1 LAGFY
6 LPGPFFLC
14 KQIVRISVG
23 RRVVVTG
30 VGLVTPL
37 GTGVEKTWSAL
48 CAGKSGIGPITRF
61 DASEVGVNIAA
72 EVKDFQVEDHIDK
85 KVAKHLDL
93 FVQYAVAAAGEAL
106 RNAGFQI
113 TEENAPRVG
122 SIMGCG
128 LGGLPTIEK
137 YHQVALEKGTKRI
150 TPFFIPMVIPNMGA
164 GQISIIYGTRGPN
177 LCLTTA
183 CAAGTHAVGE
193 AFRSIANDECDVVIT
208 GGSESVICPLAVG
221 GFHAMKALS
230 TRNDQPEKASRP
242 FERDRDGFII
252 SEGAGVLILE
262 ELEHAKARGATI
274 YAEVAGYGLSGD
286 GYHMAAPPED
296 GNGAVRCM
304 KMALKDAGMSPEDV
318 DYINAHGTSTPL
330 NDVVETRAIK
340 TAFGDQA
347 YKLAISST
355 KSMTG
360 HMLGGAGGIEAVFT
374 ALSIKHQIAPP
385 TMNLE
390 NPDPECDLDY
400 VPNQARKMKIRAAM
414 SNSFG
419 FGGTNAVLIMKQYED
434 KP

>member
-1 LAGFY
+1 M
-6 LPGPFFLC
+6 
-14 KQIVRISVG
+14 G

-106 RNAGFQI
+106 RNAGLRI
-113 TEENAPRVG
+113 TDENAPRIA

-137 YHQVALEKGTKRI
+137 YHQVAMEKGTKRI

-164 GQISIIYGTRGPN
+164 GQISIIYGTKGPN
-177 LCLTTA
+177 LSLTTA

-193 AFRSIANDECDVVIT
+193 AFRSIVHDECDVAIT

-242 FERDRDGFII
+242 FDRDRDGFII

-262 ELEHAKARGATI
+262 ELEHALARGAKI
-274 YAEVAGYGLSGD
+274 YAEVAGYGLSSD

-296 GNGAVRCM
+296 GNGAARCM
-304 KMALKDAGMSPEDV
+304 RMALQDAGMSPEDL

-340 TAFGDQA
+340 TVFGDQA
-347 YKLAISST
+347 YKLAVSST

-374 ALSIKHQIAPP
+374 ALAIKHQIAPP

-390 NPDPECDLDY
+390 NQDPECDLDY

-419 FGGTNAVLIMKQYED
+419 FGGTNAVLIMKQYEG

>member
-1 LAGFY
+1 M
-6 LPGPFFLC
+6 
-14 KQIVRISVG
+14 G

-106 RNAGFQI
+106 KDAALQI
-113 TEENAPRVG
+113 TDENAPRVA

-137 YHQVALEKGTKRI
+137 YHQVATEKGTKRI

-164 GQISIIYGTRGPN
+164 GQISIIYGTKGPN
-177 LCLTTA
+177 LSLTTA

-193 AFRSIANDECDVVIT
+193 AFRSIVNDECDVAVT

-230 TRNDQPEKASRP
+230 TRNEQPEKASRP
-242 FERDRDGFII
+242 FDRDRDGFII

-262 ELEHAKARGATI
+262 ELEHALARGAKI
-274 YAEVAGYGLSGD
+274 YAEVAGYGLSSD

-296 GNGAVRCM
+296 GNGASRCM
-304 KMALKDAGMSPEDV
+304 QMALKDAGMRPEDV

-390 NPDPECDLDY
+390 NPSPECDLDY
-400 VPNQARKMKIRAAM
+400 VPNRARKMKIRAAM

-419 FGGTNAVLIMKQYED
+419 FGGTNAVLIMKQYEG
-434 KP
+434 KS

>member
-1 LAGFY
+1 M
-6 LPGPFFLC
+6 
-14 KQIVRISVG
+14 G

-37 GTGVEKTWSAL
+37 GTGVEKTWSGL

-61 DASEVGVNIAA
+61 DAGEVGVNIAA
-72 EVKDFQVEDHIDK
+72 EVKDFQVEEHIDK

-106 RNAGFQI
+106 RNSGLQI
-113 TEENAPRVG
+113 IEENAPRIA

-137 YHQVALEKGTKRI
+137 YHQVALEKGTRRI

-164 GQISIIYGTRGPN
+164 GQISIIYNTKGPN
-177 LCLTTA
+177 LSLTTA
-183 CAAGTHAVGE
+183 CAAGSHAVGE
-193 AFRSIANDECDVVIT
+193 AFRSIVNDECDVAIT

-242 FERDRDGFII
+242 FDRDRDGFII
-252 SEGAGVLILE
+252 SEGGGVIIIE
-262 ELEHAKARGATI
+262 ELEHALARGATI
-274 YAEVAGYGLSGD
+274 YAEIAGYGLSSD

-304 KMALKDAGMSPEDV
+304 RMALKDAGMSPEDV

-340 TAFGDQA
+340 TVFGPHA
-347 YKLAISST
+347 YKLAVSST

-374 ALSIKHQIAPP
+374 ALAIRHQIAPP

-400 VPNQARKMKIRAAM
+400 VPNQARAMKIRVAM

-419 FGGTNAVLIMKQYED
+419 FGGTNAVLIMKQYEG

>member
-1 LAGFY
+1 
-6 LPGPFFLC
+6 
-14 KQIVRISVG
+14 
-23 RRVVVTG
+23 
-30 VGLVTPL
+30 
-37 GTGVEKTWSAL
+37 VEKTWSAL

-106 RNAGFQI
+106 RNAGFQV

-193 AFRSIANDECDVVIT
+193 AFRSIVNDECDVAIT

-242 FERDRDGFII
+242 FDRDRDGFII

-262 ELEHAKARGATI
+262 ELEHAKSRGATI

-296 GNGAVRCM
+296 GNGAIRCM
-304 KMALKDAGMSPEDV
+304 KMALKDAGMKPEDV

-400 VPNQARKMKIRAAM
+400 VPNQARTMKIRAAM

-419 FGGTNAVLIMKQYED
+419 FGGTNAVLIMKQYEA

>member
-1 LAGFY
+1 M
-6 LPGPFFLC
+6 
-14 KQIVRISVG
+14 G

-30 VGLVTPL
+30 IGLVTPL

-106 RNAGFQI
+106 RNAGFQV

-193 AFRSIANDECDVVIT
+193 AFRSIVNDECDVAIT

-242 FERDRDGFII
+242 FDRDRDGFII

-262 ELEHAKARGATI
+262 ELEHAKSRGATI

-304 KMALKDAGMSPEDV
+304 KMALKDAGMKPEDV

-400 VPNQARKMKIRAAM
+400 VPNQARTMKIRAAM

-419 FGGTNAVLIMKQYED
+419 FGGTNAVLIMKQYEA

>member
-1 LAGFY
+1 M
-6 LPGPFFLC
+6 
-14 KQIVRISVG
+14 G

-48 CAGKSGIGPITRF
+48 CAGISGIGPITRF

-106 RNAGFQI
+106 RNADLQI
-113 TEENAPRVG
+113 TAENATRVA

-137 YHQVALEKGTKRI
+137 YHQVVMEKGTKRI

-164 GQISIIYGTRGPN
+164 GQISIIYGTKGPN
-177 LCLTTA
+177 LSLTTA

-193 AFRSIANDECDVVIT
+193 AFRSIVNDECDVAIT

-242 FERDRDGFII
+242 FDRDRDGFII

-262 ELEHAKARGATI
+262 ELEHALARGAEM
-274 YAEVAGYGLSGD
+274 YAEVAGYGLSSD

-304 KMALKDAGMSPEDV
+304 QMALKDAGMRPEDV

-347 YKLAISST
+347 YKVAISST

-374 ALSIKHQIAPP
+374 ALTVKHQIAPP
-385 TMNLE
+385 TMNLQ

-419 FGGTNAVLIMKQYED
+419 FGGTNAVLIMKQYEG
-434 KP
+434 KS